1 MMSTDKNRLKELY
14 IAAELKYL
22 QKVQE
27 GKENPN
33 VFIRNNIKRYLI

>member
-22 QKVQE
+22 QKFK
-27 GKENPN
+27 KEKKTQMFSLEIILNG
-33 VFIRNNIKRYLI
+33 I